1 VVVVEVKEE
10 LMVVRVLM
18 EINEK
23 GIRRK
28 GFYIWGWS

>member
-1 VVVVEVKEE
+1 MVMVEVKEE

-23 GIRRK
+23 GRRRK
-28 GFYIWGWS
+28 RFYIWDWS